1 MDEGHEGIR
10 RVHAWALRGILLI
23 EGRLKL
29 RAPLSMG
36 GHMTRPG
43 SIRVRQSRIFVALLA
58 AATLSL
64 LLLPAS
70 GLAAEATAVFLPG
83 SQTFASTIVGQR
95 TPQQFFQL
103 RDEGP
108 EPIHVSSV
116 AIVGA
121 DSSEFSVEGTTCAG
135 ANLTAGES
143 CSVNV
148 SFAPTHGGLREATL
162 EAVHDG
168 EGSPTTAALSGTGL
182 RQELTV
188 SPLVFPPTTKFMSSE
203 AQLTVSNQSDVGV
216 TIFGTSFEGP
226 GSGSFGTNGSNCSG
240 TIGVGMSC
248 TIEVRFNP
256 QAEGEQNASLRISAE
271 GPGGGPNVPLSG
283 LGAAAQLRFEPES
296 FDFGLTQ
303 TNEGGAQTRMV
314 LRNVGPAPAQV
325 GIETSGGAGA
335 FSIGETDCFGT
346 TLPIQGT
353 CSVQIDFRPNGTGSY
368 AGVLR
373 ANSAGATF
381 NAELTG
387 RGGAAIITT
396 STNPLDFGSAA
407 VGSRGE
413 PRTVTFENSGDL
425 PGGFFIAIISGG
437 DSASFQLLEEDCTG
451 IPIAPGGK
459 CHAVIRFQPT
469 GTGLRK
475 ATFSLFGDSEGAQQ
489 IALTGN
495 GVDPGHP
502 TPSPSAHSFGS
513 QGVGTSGGIQL
524 FTFTNEGSVANELS
538 GATLG
543 GEDRDQFRIARDGCS
558 ETSLAPGASCQV
570 GVRFAPDEAGGKS
583 ATLRVGNSSGVAS
596 AALSGF
602 AEASVATAAMSAA
615 ARPRVRLRLAGRPL
629 AVNGAKLLVGAFAC
643 PSEADCQIVARATIV
658 KARGRGEA
666 SGSRSI
672 GPLSTKLSVPAGASR
687 NLVLRLSGKARAA
700 ARTGRLRLHWESRS
714 GAQRDQGSAE
724 VTLR

>member
-1 MDEGHEGIR
+1 M
-10 RVHAWALRGILLI
+10 
-23 EGRLKL
+23 GRLKR
-29 RAPLSMG
+29 RAPLSIG
-36 GHMTRPG
+36 GHMTRPD
-43 SIRVRQSRIFVALLA
+43 SLRIRFAAVLA
-58 AATLSL
+58 ALVTVSFSL
-64 LLLPAS
+64 LVLPAS
-70 GLAAEATAVFLPG
+70 GQAAVATAAFSPG
-83 SQTFASTIVGQR
+83 SQSFAATIVGQR
-95 TPQQFFQL
+95 TPQQVFQL

-116 AIVGA
+116 AIGGF
-121 DSSEFSVEGTTCAG
+121 DSGEFSVESTSCVG
-135 ANLTAGES
+135 ANLIEGES
-143 CSVNV
+143 CSVSV
-148 SFAPTHGGLREATL
+148 SFAPTLGGTREATL

-188 SPLVFPPTTKFMSSE
+188 SPLVFPATTKFMTSE
-203 AQLTVSNQSDVGV
+203 EQLTVSNQGDVGV
-216 TIFGTSFEGP
+216 AIFGTSFEGP
-226 GSGSFGTNGSNCSG
+226 GSGSFGTNGSSCSG
-240 TIGVGMSC
+240 TLGVGMSC

-256 QAEGEQNASLRISAE
+256 QAEGEQNAFLRISAE

-325 GIETSGGAGA
+325 GIETGGGAGA
-335 FSIGETDCFGT
+335 FSIGESDCFGT

-353 CSVQIDFRPNGTGSY
+353 CSVQVDFRPNGTGSY

-381 NAELTG
+381 DAELSG
-387 RGGAAIITT
+387 RGGAAIITA
-396 STNPLDFGSAA
+396 SMNPLDFGSAA
-407 VGSRGE
+407 VGSRSE
-413 PRTVTFENSGDL
+413 PQTVTIENSGDL

-437 DSASFQLLEEDCTG
+437 DSASFQMLEEDCTG
-451 IPIAPGGK
+451 IPIGPSGK

-489 IALTGN
+489 ISLTGT

-502 TPSPSAHSFGS
+502 TASPSSHSFGS

-524 FTFTNEGSVANELS
+524 FTFTNEGSVASELS

-583 ATLRVGNSSGVAS
+583 ATLRVGNSTGVAS

-602 AEASVATAAMSAA
+602 AEGAVATAAKSAA
-615 ARPRVRLRLAGRPL
+615 RLRVGLRVAGRPL
-629 AVNGAKLLVGAFAC
+629 HLRGASLRVGAFTCA
-643 PSEADCQIVARATIV
+643 SERDCQVVARATIM
-658 KARGRGEA
+658 RGRGWNEA

-672 GPLSTKLSVPAGASR
+672 GPWSTKLLVPHGAR
-687 NLVLRLSGKARAA
+687 RDLVLRLPAAVRAA
-700 ARTGRLRLHWESRS
+700 AAGGRLRLRWESRS
-714 GAQRDQGSAE
+714 GTQRSEDSTE
-724 VTLR
+724 VPLR